1 MEAIANGQK
10 RMEEFVVGGST
21 GGAIGGIA
29 ALVLSIIGLAGVMP
43 TYMLVISAIVLG
55 TGMLKVQVGITS
67 KPVTRL
73 RLFSAT
79 FRQALRP
86 HTWWDPKRGSSRSP
100 REAPT
105 PAGSRSGKS
114 RRSRR

>member
-67 KPVTRL
+67 KRVTRL
-73 RLFSAT
+73 RLLLSDVSASSPAT
-79 FRQALRP
+79 
-86 HTWWDPKRGSSRSP
+86 HMVGS
-100 REAPT
+100 EARKQP
-105 PAGSRSGKS
+105 
-114 RRSRR
+114 